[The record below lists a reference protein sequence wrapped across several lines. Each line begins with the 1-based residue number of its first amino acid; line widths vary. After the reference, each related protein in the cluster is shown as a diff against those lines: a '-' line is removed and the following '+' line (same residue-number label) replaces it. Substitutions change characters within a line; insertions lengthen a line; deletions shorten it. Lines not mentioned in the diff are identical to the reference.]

1 MLDPVLLI
9 TGATVPLPKSKYAY
23 DPLPAYVNELQ
34 AICKN
39 PADVLP
45 TFPVYPVSKVIDL
58 PEAFNNLEIP
68 NFIQIDP
75 KKINKNKEKW
85 IDEWLNAS

>member
-1 MLDPVLLI
+1 MLSEEFQSVIPSTNI
-9 TGATVPLPKSKYAY
+9 M
-23 DPLPAYVNELQ
+23 
-34 AICKN
+34 
-39 PADVLP
+39 
-45 TFPVYPVSKVIDL
+45 YPVTKVKDL

-75 KKINKNKEKW
+75 KEINANKEKW